1 MKSKGLGLLTK
12 LVLFSIVPAY
22 CILGVI
28 LYYYHSDLKQGITQ
42 KYIENAILAASVIQS
57 TVPYD
62 DFQRAAPPA
71 RKSIQEAVKSNT
83 DFLKATIY
91 ADRDGQLQPIASTG
105 PVGDAASAREDDV
118 QAIRQGRTIVMEHRE
133 RAPPSLEVLAPYRE
147 RDRVRGAI
155 GITFPSSPR
164 DALVGYL
171 FTRVLWIVLPGSA
184 IILLVVFYVVHRI
197 VLSPIGELA
206 KGAHRFTQG
215 DLGYRIPVRSH
226 DEASQ
231 LSQSFNTMAA
241 SLHLLMEQ
249 FEQKEETL
257 KRQTLELARSN
268 ADLEQ
273 FAYVASHDLQ
283 EPLRVVA
290 GHAQLFSQRYQGK
303 LDAEAD
309 DMIGRVVN
317 GAFRMQQLI
326 NDLLIYSR
334 VGTHGKGPQPT
345 DCSAVLDEVLANLKT
360 SIEESGAT
368 VTAEPLPS
376 VMADRTQLKQ
386 LFQNL
391 IDNAIKYRG
400 TQPVTVHVR
409 ARQHDKE
416 WVFAVQDNGIG
427 IHPDDAQRI
436 FVLFQRLHADEEYPG
451 TGIGLSI
458 CQKIVERHGGRI
470 WVESEP
476 YKGSTF
482 YFTLPA

>member
-1 MKSKGLGLLTK
+1 M
-12 LVLFSIVPAY
+12 
-22 CILGVI
+22 
-28 LYYYHSDLKQGITQ
+28 
-42 KYIENAILAASVIQS
+42 
-57 TVPYD
+57 
-62 DFQRAAPPA
+62 
-71 RKSIQEAVKSNT
+71 AVS
-83 DFLKATIY
+83 
-91 ADRDGQLQPIASTG
+91 LQ
-105 PVGDAASAREDDV
+105 
-118 QAIRQGRTIVMEHRE
+118 
-133 RAPPSLEVLAPYRE
+133 
-147 RDRVRGAI
+147 
-155 GITFPSSPR
+155 
-164 DALVGYL
+164 
-171 FTRVLWIVLPGSA
+171 
-184 IILLVVFYVVHRI
+184 
-197 VLSPIGELA
+197 
-206 KGAHRFTQG
+206 
-215 DLGYRIPVRSH
+215 
-226 DEASQ
+226 
-231 LSQSFNTMAA
+231 
-241 SLHLLMEQ
+241 LLMEK
-249 FEQKEETL
+249 FEQKEEAL

-290 GHAQLFSQRYQGK
+290 SYAQLFSQRYQGT
-303 LDAEAD
+303 LDPEAD
-309 DMIGRVVN
+309 NMIGRVVN

-334 VGTHGKGPQPT
+334 VGTHGKGMQPA
-345 DCSAVLDEVLANLKT
+345 DCSGVLDDVIANLKK

-391 IDNAIKYRG
+391 IDNAIKYRS

-409 ARQHDKE
+409 AQQHDKE

-427 IHPDDAQRI
+427 IHPDNAQRI
-436 FVLFQRLHADEEYPG
+436 FVLFQRLHAEEEYPG